1 MLFYFSPHNSPGI
14 SFSLTHDFKGTD
26 ANIPNSYCEVCNNNQ
41 LARRQ
46 FSRTTV
52 IEGNVFTM
60 RSCPKAASA
69 DGKLVLEHW
78 MRTLSCV
85 VPAPERLQ
93 SNKSGTHIHDCI
105 FKIVHFM
112 VFGFVFIVLF
122 EVIVFFF
129 FYLLLFTHLLILQ
142 QASFV

>member
-14 SFSLTHDFKGTD
+14 SLSLSHFFKDTD
-26 ANIPNSYCEVCNNNQ
+26 ANIPNSYCEICNKDQ

-69 DGKLVLEHW
+69 DGKLVLEH
-78 MRTLSCV
+78 
-85 VPAPERLQ
+85 
-93 SNKSGTHIHDCI
+93 
-105 FKIVHFM
+105 
-112 VFGFVFIVLF
+112 
-122 EVIVFFF
+122 
-129 FYLLLFTHLLILQ
+129 
-142 QASFV
+142 